1 MAIYDDQ
8 WFEIW
13 YSDGESYEPYYLLLV
28 MPNPQNK
35 GEIIVSDREK
45 NNEII
50 FRSNNYE
57 EVRNWLSEDEFE
69 LVEGRTFPDD
79 GW

>member
-8 WFEIW
+8 WFEVW
-13 YSDGESYEPYYLLLV
+13 YSDGESYIPSYWLLV
-28 MPNPQNK
+28 IPNPKNNT
-35 GEIIVSDREK
+35 EIVVLDMQK

-50 FRSNNYE
+50 FRANDYSE
-57 EVRNWLSEDEFE
+57 ISNWLSEDEFE
-69 LVEGRTFPDD
+69 LVEGRIFPDD